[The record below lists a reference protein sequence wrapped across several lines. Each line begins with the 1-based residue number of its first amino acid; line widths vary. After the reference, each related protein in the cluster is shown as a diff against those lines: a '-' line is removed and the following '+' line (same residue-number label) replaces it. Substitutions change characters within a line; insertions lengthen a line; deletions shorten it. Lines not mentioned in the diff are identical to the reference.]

1 MSSPVLFQALPPL
14 SPEEYSE
21 LERSILDNG
30 VMVPIV
36 IDENNVVI
44 DGHHRQ
50 RIARHHN
57 LPCPSETKAGFTDT
71 EKRSLALSLN
81 LHRRHL
87 TREQKR
93 ALVAESIKADPQL
106 SDREHGRRTGTSQGL
121 ASRERAKLEESD
133 SIDHFSARI
142 DPRTGN
148 ASQPATKTPR
158 ATSTTRHDDGTVE
171 TAVDDRQFTDMTDDE
186 HDNAY
191 LDEDAEFWEHHP
203 NNEPEL
209 APEPEPVAPQPEPEP
224 APKPRRRP
232 LEAGFFDAVERLRK
246 ATISLQNLGNDD
258 RLPRN
263 KENVRRYRG
272 DVLRAIDALQCV
284 AEQLN

>member
-36 IDENNVVI
+36 IDENNGVI
-44 DGHHRQ
+44 DG
-50 RIARHHN
+50 
-57 LPCPSETKAGFTDT
+57 
-71 EKRSLALSLN
+71 
-81 LHRRHL
+81 
-87 TREQKR
+87 
-93 ALVAESIKADPQL
+93 
-106 SDREHGRRTGTSQGL
+106 
-121 ASRERAKLEESD
+121 
-133 SIDHFSARI
+133 
-142 DPRTGN
+142 
-148 ASQPATKTPR
+148 
-158 ATSTTRHDDGTVE
+158 
-171 TAVDDRQFTDMTDDE
+171 
-186 HDNAY
+186 DNAY